1 MDLEDVSAFPHLGA
15 QQMQQKLQ
23 GEAMASPSCNQK
35 GVKLP
40 GTFVGDEGC
49 EGRGGASTIRQNCVL
64 EGDSASA
71 MEGIVEDSSQK
82 GHLGSFGQNSVP
94 SEADGFR
101 VKSWANVVHGS
112 RAQEEAEWPAA
123 SLVRSLYGGRQNVGL
138 DFKHVFQE
146 LRRLWGSVANP
157 RFSIIGNGRFLVRVS
172 SEEELEMVLRRRTWS
187 VGGRFLIASRWKPGM
202 EMKINEEESV
212 PIWIHLPA
220 LPSVFWADYSY
231 KSIAQA
237 LGGSF
242 VRADSC
248 MLQMERLGYAR
259 ICIEVPLSF
268 QPIPKISMGVDGVC
282 KHIQEVWYENRV
294 RYCHRCGATSHFS
307 NMCKLQGV
315 RSEEE
320 ESRDEWSKVKI
331 LAKSWGGNR
340 HKPPNLVGIDANRFS
355 VLSGGEEKITD
366 QAVRSFWPHDRA
378 VSQAVINVSS
388 KGAQGSQ
395 KNKAGALVAS
405 DRKGKSKATDSS
417 QASTSAASNQGAGG
431 KVTNPN
437 PFSNSMRISSNYNL
451 KKDGPTGFLL
461 NLNGEKEASLCKTPE
476 ERETPV
482 LKFSSVPEELDPL
495 CMEKRVNSRQ
505 GSKKGLRYTGRGK
518 KGRSP
523 LKPTSL
529 VELLM
534 AHSPG
539 TKKRKMAVRPEG
551 EVVQLEIIEEAI
563 SAEGEGSHRDTM
575 EACEPHKND
584 PNSHKLHVTMS
595 KLTEYDFMSNDTMLN
610 GRGRIMAFWK
620 KNALQVLSTV
630 EDTYWVGVC
639 LKDLRDGK
647 EFVIFGIYLP
657 KRLAD
662 RLESL
667 IRLEV
672 VVSRV
677 DGPCMWITEFGGIGE
692 LKVTTSS
699 TSDHSCLMYRN
710 YMKGRMIKGR
720 RPFRLFK
727 PWIMDIDGL
736 DIVKKEWAAIVT
748 GCPMIKLLKKLG
760 CSRLLMDDGIWAQVY
775 KDKYLQNNSF
785 WTLNGSVRGSWGW
798 KGLVWGWRLIQD
810 KTKWK
815 LGDGS
820 RCRFWLDPWH
830 GRPLI
835 QRISGD
841 NLGNIAMELN
851 ISVQDKVRSGR
862 RDMNG
867 MVEVSTELSDIL
879 ESILQSTDADQ
890 VEVAGQLRVAG
901 NSYFSD
907 GTNGVSILLNSR
919 GRVLA
924 GELVVL
930 DKMFRYHKEYGGCIC
945 ICTRVEALVR
955 RIRHHYDG
963 NRLWPEFDRLVKDSH
978 HNVKVEMAYPTID
991 FGSFITSHLKEM
1003 MDGE

>member
-1 MDLEDVSAFPHLGA
+1 MEQRFNFSAIA
-15 QQMQQKLQ
+15 
-23 GEAMASPSCNQK
+23 
-35 GVKLP
+35 
-40 GTFVGDEGC
+40 
-49 EGRGGASTIRQNCVL
+49 
-64 EGDSASA
+64 
-71 MEGIVEDSSQK
+71 
-82 GHLGSFGQNSVP
+82 
-94 SEADGFR
+94 
-101 VKSWANVVHGS
+101 
-112 RAQEEAEWPAA
+112 
-123 SLVRSLYGGRQNVGL
+123 SLYGGRQNVGL

-248 MLQMERLGYAR
+248 TLQMERLGYDR

-268 QPIPKISMGVDGVC
+268 QPIPKISVGVDGVC

-294 RYCHRCGATSHFS
+294 RYCHRCGTTSHFS

-331 LAKSWGGNR
+331 LAKSWVGNR
-340 HKPPNLVGIDANRFS
+340 YKPPNLGGIDANRFS

-366 QAVRSFWPHDRA
+366 QAVRSFSPHDRA

-388 KGAQGSQ
+388 KGPQGSQ
-395 KNKAGALVAS
+395 KSKAGTLAAT
-405 DRKGKSKATDSS
+405 DRKGKSKATGSS

-431 KVTNPN
+431 KVTIPN

-451 KKDGPTGFLL
+451 KKDGPPGFLL
-461 NLNGEKEASLCKTPE
+461 NLNGEKEASLCKTPD

-482 LKFSSVPEELDPL
+482 LKFSSVSEESDPL

-518 KGRSP
+518 KGRPP

-551 EVVQLEIIEEAI
+551 EVVQLEIIEDAI
-563 SAEGEGSHRDTM
+563 SAEGEGSHKDTM
-575 EACEPHKND
+575 EAGLARMEAQK
-584 PNSHKLHVTMS
+584 
-595 KLTEYDFMSNDTMLN
+595 E
-610 GRGRIMAFWK
+610 
-620 KNALQVLSTV
+620 
-630 EDTYWVGVC
+630 
-639 LKDLRDGK
+639 LRDIVFQAKPEIG
-647 EFVIFGIYLP
+647 FISDF
-657 KRLAD
+657 
-662 RLESL
+662 
-667 IRLEV
+667 
-672 VVSRV
+672 
-677 DGPCMWITEFGGIGE
+677 MWITEFDGIGE

-699 TSDHSCLMYRN
+699 TSDHSFLMYQN

-727 PWIMDIDGL
+727 PWIMAIDGL

-760 CSRLLMDDGIWAQVY
+760 LVKAALLRWNVEKFGRLECRIEKLRRRLDHCRLLAEMGIQ
-775 KDKYLQNNSF
+775 
-785 WTLNGSVRGSWGW
+785 
-798 KGLVWGWRLIQD
+798 
-810 KTKWK
+810 K
-815 LGDGS
+815 L
-820 RCRFWLDPWH
+820 
-830 GRPLI
+830 
-835 QRISGD
+835 
-841 NLGNIAMELN
+841 
-851 ISVQDKVRSGR
+851 
-862 RDMNG
+862 
-867 MVEVSTELSDIL
+867 
-879 ESILQSTDADQ
+879 
-890 VEVAGQLRVAG
+890 
-901 NSYFSD
+901 
-907 GTNGVSILLNSR
+907 
-919 GRVLA
+919 
-924 GELVVL
+924 
-930 DKMFRYHKEYGGCIC
+930 
-945 ICTRVEALVR
+945 
-955 RIRHHYDG
+955 
-963 NRLWPEFDRLVKDSH
+963 
-978 HNVKVEMAYPTID
+978 
-991 FGSFITSHLKEM
+991 
-1003 MDGE
+1003 